1 MIKLHPAKGAG
12 ILYNTKEYQGIADIV
27 LSHHERFDGSGYPN
41 KLKGEYIPLGSRII
55 AVADTFDAITNERP
69 YKRPMSIEAAIKEM
83 RRSAGTQLDPQIV
96 DVFIKEVLGMKD
108 EK

>member
-1 MIKLHPAKGAG
+1 MIKLHPTKGAG